1 MQEALRI
8 TAGVQT
14 DVDGVKNNM
23 LRMGIVLSTLTK
35 ADVLDADNI
44 VIETFETTN
53 DVIITSGIF
62 DSKNN
67 RLYA

>member
-1 MQEALRI
+1 MQA
-8 TAGVQT
+8 

-35 ADVLDADNI
+35 ADVLNADNI
-44 VIETFETTN
+44 AIETFETAN